1 MTQTLERTPTPTSA
15 VEQPPRRHRVVVV
28 GGGFAGLQAVR
39 RLRRA
44 PVDVTLI
51 DRQNYTLFQP
61 LVYQVATG
69 GLSPAEIAAPLR
81 SVLRRQD
88 NARVVLGDV
97 VGFDLDTKEV
107 VLDQL
112 ADFEL
117 GGRIPY
123 DSLIVAGGSQ
133 YSYFGHDEWQA
144 DAPELKSLTGAL
156 DIRSRILTAFEAA
169 EVESDRKARRRL
181 LTFVIVGAGPTG
193 VEMAGQIAELAHFT
207 LRRDFRVADTREARV
222 LLVQAGDRVLE
233 QFPESLSRKATR
245 ALEKLGV
252 TPLVGH
258 TVVYRG
264 ARGRRHPRS
273 RRRREP
279 CRGAD
284 CDLGGGRDRVALS
297 RAPSQKRPVSTS
309 TAPAASPCALTSR
322 SPVTPTSWRSATWY
336 GWRRATAR
344 RRHSR
349 VSRRSRS
356 SRAGT
361 RPRRSERRLSGREP
375 RPFRYVD
382 KGNLATIGRSKAVA
396 DIHGLHLSG
405 WIAWATWLLVH
416 LYYLVGFEN
425 RLLVTSAVDGEF
437 PDARERGEVDCDKAV
452 TSASRRAQERGR
464 PRSAP

>member
-88 NARVVLGDV
+88 NAKVVLGDV

-117 GGRIPY
+117 GGRIPF

-169 EVESDRKARRRL
+169 EVESDSKARRRL
-181 LTFVIVGAGPTG
+181 LTFIVVGAGPTG

-207 LRRDFRVADTREARV
+207 LRRDFRVADMREARV

-258 TVVYRG
+258 SVV
-264 ARGRRHPRS
+264 S
-273 RRRREP
+273 VEP
-279 CRGAD
+279 EAVD
-284 CDLGGGRDRVALS
+284 I
-297 RAPSQKRPVSTS
+297 RAPDGEVGHVEARTVIWAAGV
-309 TAPAASPCALTSR
+309 TASALAGALADAAGLD
-322 SPVTPTSWRSATWY
+322 VD
-336 GWRRATAR
+336 
-344 RRHSR
+344 
-349 VSRRSRS
+349 
-356 SRAGT
+356 RAGGVT
-361 RPRRSERRLSGREP
+361 VRPDLSLPGHPEVMALGDMVRVEASDGTPQALPGLAPVAIQQGRYAAKAIRTRLSGREP

-405 WIAWATWLLVH
+405 WIAWAAWLLVH

-425 RLLVTSAVDGEF
+425 RVLVTIRWTVSFLTRRRG
-437 PDARERGEVDCDKAV
+437 ARLIV
-452 TSASRRAQERGR
+452 TRR
-464 PRSAP
+464 